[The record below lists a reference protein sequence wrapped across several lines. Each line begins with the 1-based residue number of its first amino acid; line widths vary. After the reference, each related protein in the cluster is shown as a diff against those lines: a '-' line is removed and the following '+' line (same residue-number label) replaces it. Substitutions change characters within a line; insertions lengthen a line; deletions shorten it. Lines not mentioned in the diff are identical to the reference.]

1 MSSARIGVPP
11 ANVWQWSDAHW
22 LTSLRSRGDH
32 ESSTHPEPPP
42 SALPIAT
49 NSDRQRSNDPKS
61 RQRVAQRRTRFA
73 LVAEAVEEQ
82 LVQDHRV
89 HRDELLAFESVDEKA
104 GGLRVIELGELLVDQ
119 IEAFHRP
126 AVIIL
131 VVADDQPLGHAF
143 DLGRVAGQRL
153 YSVRHHRSSDHGRA
167 LISNLFFPKPML
179 ALPSTANAGATMHAA
194 NTAAEIP
201 RSAVARPFIRSLP
214 ADKER
219 SPRCS
224 SPRASGS
231 CRP

>member
-1 MSSARIGVPP
+1 MAMIRRPLVDELAVARRPREQHPSG
-11 ANVWQWSDAHW
+11 AAAERFAHRHE
-22 LTSLRSRGDH
+22 LRS
-32 ESSTHPEPPP
+32 P
-42 SALPIAT
+42 ALERSEIA
-49 NSDRQRSNDPKS
+49 

-89 HRDELLAFESVDEKA
+89 HRDELLAFESINEKA

-201 RSAVARPFIRSLP
+201 RSAVARPFMRSLP
-214 ADKER
+214 AAKER
-219 SPRCS
+219 SPRC
-224 SPRASGS
+224 
-231 CRP
+231 

>member
-1 MSSARIGVPP
+1 MAMIRRPLVDVLAVARGPREQHP
-11 ANVWQWSDAHW
+11 SGAAAERFAHRHE
-22 LTSLRSRGDH
+22 LRS
-32 ESSTHPEPPP
+32 P
-42 SALPIAT
+42 ALERSEIA
-49 NSDRQRSNDPKS
+49 

-73 LVAEAVEEQ
+73 LVAEA
-82 LVQDHRV
+82 
-89 HRDELLAFESVDEKA
+89 VDEKA

-153 YSVRHHRSSDHGRA
+153 YSVCHHRSSDHGRA